1 MAESGPTQQ
10 TPIEELGSE
19 GICEMKQKIVKLETN
34 NIIGNDGFPSIN
46 QNILFYLDHESQ
58 MAFRQVCQSWKEQV
72 DVPLFWIKKLNL
84 KSHPKQLGNTWIDL
98 VGRLQRDQILKKK

>member
-10 TPIEELGSE
+10 TPIEEQGSE
-19 GICEMKQKIVKLETN
+19 GILEMKQKITKLETN
-34 NIIGNDGFPSIN
+34 NITSNAGFPSIN
-46 QNILFYLDHESQ
+46 QNILLYLDHESQ

-84 KSHPKQLGNTWIDL
+84 KSYPKLDP
-98 VGRLQRDQILKKK
+98 QRIISTP

>member
-1 MAESGPTQQ
+1 MSSLKRKPA
-10 TPIEELGSE
+10 E
-19 GICEMKQKIVKLETN
+19 GIMEIKQNITKLETN
-34 NIIGNDGFPSIN
+34 SIIGNPGFLGIN

-72 DVPLFWIKKLNL
+72 DVPLFWIKKLNR

>member
-1 MAESGPTQQ
+1 MSSKKRKP
-10 TPIEELGSE
+10 SE
-19 GICEMKQKIVKLETN
+19 GILEINQKITKLEIN
-34 NIIGNDGFPSIN
+34 SIIGNPAFPGIN
-46 QNILFYLDHESQ
+46 QRILFYLDHESQ
-58 MAFRQVCQSWKEQV
+58 IVFRQVCQSWKEQV